1 MPNGAMKCRKLN
13 LEAIKKRRQESN
25 EAVTNITS
33 TVTASN
39 IIPQCFTTNDSPSK
53 NALCVFPFKFDGVLK

>member
-13 LEAIKKRRQESN
+13 LKAIKRKRQEAN
-25 EAVTNITS
+25 EAVGNITS
-33 TVTASN
+33 TETAST
-39 IIPQCFTTNDSPSK
+39 ITQCFTTNDSPSK